1 MAKLF
6 IKLILLFTSL
16 VSLTSCFSSA
26 NTIAPDVYFKG
37 PDKFDTQNT
46 NTYSGSD
53 VDIKSVTFGG
63 GSSFSFFYLRFT
75 QSDSIELWQVRTLF
89 SGKDWIFVNKIK
101 FLVDKDV
108 YEFDS
113 MPEPIRKVGDALGG
127 SDISENNIFIVS
139 PKFCKAILAA
149 NAVSVRLIGKDS
161 YIDRDLS
168 KNDIQKLSNFIS
180 YVDTKVS
187 RTKLN

>member
-1 MAKLF
+1 MVKYF
-6 IKLILLFTSL
+6 IKMIPILFVL
-16 VSLTSCFSSA
+16 VSLTSCLPSA

-37 PDKFDTQNT
+37 PDKFDTNNT
-46 NTYSGSD
+46 KVYSGSD
-53 VDIKSVTFGG
+53 VDIKSVTFG
-63 GSSFSFFYLRFT
+63 SSGFSFFYLRFT
-75 QSDSIELWQVRTLF
+75 QSDDLESWQAWTLF
-89 SGKDWIFVNKIK
+89 SSKDWIFVNKIK

-113 MPEPIRKVGDALGG
+113 LPEPIRKVGDPLGG
-127 SDISENNIFIVS
+127 SDISERNIFIIS
-139 PKFCKAILAA
+139 PKFCKAILSA
-149 NAVSVRLIGKDS
+149 NAISVRLIGQNS

-168 KNDIQKLSNFIS
+168 KNDIQKLTNFIS